1 MSTHNTL
8 LHDLADV
15 TIRSVSVSTM
25 ANNAYLITHKQTGA
39 QVLIDAADDAPALRR
54 LLAEAA
60 DDAPVTPKLALI
72 ATTHQHW
79 DHIRA
84 LRELAEETGV
94 RTAAGTADATGIR
107 DQVGVKID
115 VALDHGDVGNFEGFD
130 LTAIHLRGH
139 TPGSIAYVYRDPEGP
154 THIFSGDSLFPGGV
168 GNTEK
173 DPERFASLYDD
184 VVNRLFEPYPDD
196 TLVHPGHGDG
206 TTLGAERPHLAE
218 WRERGW

>member
-8 LHDLADV
+8 LHDLAEV
-15 TIRSVSVSTM
+15 TIRSVSVSAM
-25 ANNAYLITHKQTGA
+25 ANNAYLITHRQTGA

-54 LLAEAA
+54 LLADAA
-60 DDAPVTPKLALI
+60 HDAPVPPKLALI

-94 RTAAGTADATGIR
+94 RTAAGTDDAEGIR
-107 DQVGVKID
+107 EQVGVAID
-115 VALDHGDVGNFEGFD
+115 VRLDHGDVGNFEGFD

-139 TPGSIAYVYRDPEGP
+139 TPGSIAYVYRDPAGP
-154 THIFSGDSLFPGGV
+154 THIFSGDSLFPGGL

-184 VVNRLFEPYPDD
+184 VVNRLFDCYPDD

-206 TTLGAERPHLAE
+206 TTLGAERPHLQE
-218 WRERGW
+218 WRDRGW